1 MDISVSKNCIALAK
15 DKMEKAVV
23 HLEEELKT
31 FRAGKANPSVFN
43 NVMVDYYGTPTAI
56 SKVSSVSTPDP
67 KSIIIQPWEKK
78 MVAPIVK
85 AIMDA
90 NLGFTPIN
98 NGENVRINI
107 PPLTEERRK
116 ELCKETRTS
125 GENAKMSVRTA
136 RRDAVEA
143 HKKFKK
149 DGLEEDVCK
158 DAEDEIQKMTDNCV
172 KKIDTIVEAKEK
184 EVMTV

>member
-1 MDISVSKNCIALAK
+1 MDISLSKTAIATGRE
-15 DKMEKAVV
+15 KMENAVN
-23 HLEEELKT
+23 HLDDELKT
-31 FRAGKANPSVFN
+31 FRAGKANPAVFN
-43 NVMVDYYGTPTAI
+43 GVMVDYYGSATPIPNVASIT
-56 SKVSSVSTPDP
+56 TPDV
-67 KSIIIQPWEKK
+67 KSMVIQPWEKK
-78 MVAPIVK
+78 MIPAIVK

-116 ELCKETRTS
+116 ELCRQARTA
-125 GENAKMSVRTA
+125 GENAKMSIRNA
-136 RRDAVEA
+136 RRDVVEA

-158 DAEDEIQKMTDNCV
+158 DAEAEIQKHTDSFV
-172 KKIDTIVEAKEK
+172 KRVEEMVASKER
-184 EVMTV
+184 EIMTV